1 MVEQL
6 LRTKDTSKR
15 INRVLHEP
23 LLLFQAQKGSF
34 SVSLHAACCEGRS
47 VTKMSLLVFQQA
59 DISLQKP
66 EGKPYIWVV
75 CKRL

>member
-1 MVEQL
+1 MAEQL

-15 INRVLHEP
+15 INHVLHEP

-34 SVSLHAACCEGRS
+34 SVSLHAACCEGRG
-47 VTKMSLLVFQQA
+47 VTKMSLLVLQQP

-66 EGKPYIWVV
+66 EGKPYI
-75 CKRL
+75 